1 MIAISYV
8 QAVAIS
14 ALFCS
19 GAVLSACITTRTEAL
34 KRGMP
39 PVSIGP
45 FERIPFGAAA
55 EAVLSASLSMIL
67 VAAMMLLVGLGIMYV
82 GGIHGLDEK
91 ARLPFGL
98 ALLTG
103 AAATKYARY
112 LYWRS
117 KG

>member
-1 MIAISYV
+1 MIVLSYD

-14 ALFCS
+14 AGFCS
-19 GAVLSACITTRTEAL
+19 GAILGACITTRTEAL
-34 KRGMP
+34 KRRMP

-55 EAVLSASLSMIL
+55 RAVLSASLSMIL

-82 GGIHGLDEK
+82 AGIQGLDEK

-103 AAATKYARY
+103 AAAANYARY
-112 LYWRS
+112 LYWRL
-117 KG
+117 KA